1 MAAAMDSIQDMIDVN
16 TIIGD
21 PIETS
26 NNVVIIPISKV
37 SFGFAA
43 GGSEFSEETIDEYT
57 KKDKDEEEI
66 KYKLPFGGGAGAGV
80 SINPVAFIIVQEK
93 NVKLLPVNHS
103 STIDRLL
110 DYVPDLFEKIG
121 KKINKNNIIKNEID
135 EIIKKE
141 ETHKEEDKAKKK
153 DEEEYEVE
161 YQDDELDD

>member
-21 PIETS
+21 PFETS

-57 KKDKDEEEI
+57 RKDKDEEEI
-66 KYKLPFGGGAGAGV
+66 KYKLPFGGGSGAGV

-121 KKINKNNIIKNEID
+121 KKMNKNNIIKNEID

-161 YQDDELDD
+161 YQEDELDD